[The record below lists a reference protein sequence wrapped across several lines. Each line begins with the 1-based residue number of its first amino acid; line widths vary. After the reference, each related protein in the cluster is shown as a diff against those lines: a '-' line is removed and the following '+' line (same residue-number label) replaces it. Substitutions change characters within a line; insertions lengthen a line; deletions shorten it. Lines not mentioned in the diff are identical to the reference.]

1 MKNVKT
7 TEVTKTGD
15 VTQFWQAA
23 GYSDEEWAHRK
34 TFETQ
39 YNKFYEY
46 QVMYEEDLDLIG

>member
-7 TEVTKTGD
+7 TEGTKTKKAHP
-15 VTQFWQAA
+15 FWRAS
-23 GYSDEEWAHRK
+23 GYSDSEWSQRK